1 MKTYDLYLFDFDG
14 TLVDSLNSL
23 VYVFT
28 NSFGDIGISVTRE
41 ECLTFSR
48 QPIEQSF
55 YEKGGKKEQGDYFIE
70 RLNFYLNSHKSIEL
84 TELFS
89 DTLPMLNYLK
99 DNNIPCGVVT
109 SNNVPHVKEV
119 LDLFNISHDVFSIYV
134 GNQESDEFK
143 PSPKPILEALKAL
156 KYKGK
161 KDRVVYVG
169 DAINDTVSA
178 NNAGVE
184 AILVDRTN
192 AFKNSSNYIR
202 ISSLLDLFK

>member
-55 YEKGGKKEQGDYFIE
+55 YEKGGTKEQGEYFIE

-84 TELFS
+84 TELYS
-89 DTLPMLNYLK
+89 DTLPILNYLK
-99 DNNIPCGVVT
+99 DSNIPCGVVT
-109 SNNVPHVKEV
+109 SNNIPHVKEV
-119 LDLFNISHDVFSIYV
+119 LDLFSIPHNVFNIYV

-143 PSPKPILEALKAL
+143 PSPKPILQALKTL
-156 KYKGK
+156 KYTGK
-161 KDRVVYVG
+161 KERVVYIG
-169 DAINDTVSA
+169 DAINDTISA

-184 AILVDRTN
+184 AILVDRAN
-192 AFKNSSNYIR
+192 AFKDSPKYIR
-202 ISSLLDLFK
+202 VSSLLDLIR